1 MQREDGDECER
12 EQVRG
17 KLTHS
22 GAVGCGGFMT
32 RVLLPFLLLSGAS
45 SWADDVSP
53 VQAKLAALEAA
64 QQRRHQI
71 FAAGKGT
78 LADEAERAAV
88 QALGEQAAGA
98 GEDPVLNALYVEKV
112 IPLVIHSLDAEPGV
126 RRSAIVALRKMG
138 TPAVAPLVA
147 ALQQRDDEALRG
159 GAAEAL
165 GELRPAESVP
175 VLTACLHDED
185 RWVRNRC
192 GYALTCAAEI
202 HPQARASVLESLG
215 DGDVVDG
222 VRDFMNE
229 NPGELERLA
238 PEIPRA
244 LEALE
249 KADPLT
255 QVVRWLF
262 RSSIAVAVISFLAF
276 ALGMIRLIKS
286 GKGKVVSTGNEP
298 ILKSSRHAGRSQFQ
312 ASFAVAKS
320 KGRSWSYADSMDI
333 SDLVEGMKASD
344 PAAINFGQRALGLL
358 FFVLFAFLAI
368 GFGMVDAG
376 ESAGWGFV
384 GFVGLFFGL
393 IAQQTALSYS
403 LRKKRVRL
411 VGP

>member
-1 MQREDGDECER
+1 
-12 EQVRG
+12 
-17 KLTHS
+17 
-22 GAVGCGGFMT
+22 
-32 RVLLPFLLLSGAS
+32 
-45 SWADDVSP
+45 
-53 VQAKLAALEAA
+53 
-64 QQRRHQI
+64 
-71 FAAGKGT
+71 
-78 LADEAERAAV
+78 
-88 QALGEQAAGA
+88 
-98 GEDPVLNALYVEKV
+98 
-112 IPLVIHSLDAEPGV
+112 
-126 RRSAIVALRKMG
+126 MG

-147 ALQQRDDEALRG
+147 ALQQRDDEAIRG

-165 GELRPAESVP
+165 GELRPAEVVP

-192 GYALTCAAEI
+192 SYALTCAAEI
-202 HPQARASVLESLG
+202 YPQARASVLESLG

-222 VRDFMNE
+222 VRDFMHE

-249 KADPLT
+249 TADPLP

-262 RSSIAVAVISFLAF
+262 RGSIAVAVISFLVF

-286 GKGKVVSTGNEP
+286 GRGRVVSTENEP
-298 ILKSSRHAGRSQFQ
+298 ILKSSRHAGRPQFQ
-312 ASFAVAKS
+312 ASLTVARS
-320 KGRSWSYADSMDI
+320 RGRSWSYGDSMDI

-344 PAAINFGQRALGLL
+344 PAALHFGQRALGLL

-376 ESAGWGFV
+376 VSAGWGFV

-403 LRKKRVRL
+403 LRKKR
-411 VGP
+411 P